1 MSEVS
6 FVNIEQYAILTHR
19 GVNIEQYAMPFSH
32 TGAYQTQF
40 DFAGEES

>member
-6 FVNIEQYAILTHR
+6 F
-19 GVNIEQYAMPFSH
+19 VNIEQYAMPFSH